1 LLRPKMAGVA
11 DSRGDAGV
19 VRSRPNTPKW
29 PKIDARGENSC
40 MPVITL
46 ERTESCETA
55 GPFQLK
61 PWRTILKDKD
71 HGWSP
76 LLWVLYLGFFFIQP
90 IIYHVS
96 WRMWLLDGLG
106 AATFLVLYF
115 GLFALQNPLD
125 LVHIGGM
132 VLLGVLYL
140 PINGGACT
148 FFIFAAAMLP
158 FCVETQT
165 SGIVGLGIIGSVGA
179 IEGLLLHVDRWTRF
193 YSALFPVI
201 IGAGNMFFAE
211 RNRMN
216 RRLRKAN
223 EEIEHLA
230 KVAERERIARDL
242 HDVLG
247 HTLSVITLKSE
258 LAGKLMDHDPERAG
272 KEIREVS
279 EISRQAL
286 SEVRDAIRG
295 YRAKGLV
302 AELAQAK
309 STLETAGLTVQCDAA
324 TTVKL
329 PAMQESVLSLAV
341 REGVTNVVRHAQAR
355 TCRLRIEQVNGSCR
369 LEIYDDGRGSSNG
382 EGNGLRGMRERV
394 EMLGGTLDRSTSSGT
409 TLTITLPLKDV
420 AARDLPRQD
429 ISRQEASHKDESVNH

>member
-1 LLRPKMAGVA
+1 MGFDDAESYSTV
-11 DSRGDAGV
+11 SRW
-19 VRSRPNTPKW
+19 K
-29 PKIDARGENSC
+29 
-40 MPVITL
+40 
-46 ERTESCETA
+46 
-55 GPFQLK
+55 LK
-61 PWRTILKDKD
+61 PWKSVVKNRD

-76 LLWVLYLGFFFIQP
+76 FLWVAYLGFFFVDP
-90 IIYHVS
+90 VMSHAGF
-96 WRMWLLDGLG
+96 RLWLLDGLG

-115 GLFALQNPLD
+115 GLFLLENPRGL
-125 LVHIGGM
+125 LHICGM
-132 VLLGVLYL
+132 VVLGLLFQ

-148 FFIFAAAMLP
+148 FFIFAAAMVP

-165 SGIVGLGIIGSVGA
+165 QAVIALLTIGSIGA
-179 IEGLLLHVDRWTRF
+179 IDGLLLHIPGWSLF

-201 IGAGNMFFAE
+201 IGAGNTFFAE

-258 LAGKLMDHDPERAG
+258 LAGKLIDRDPQRAG
-272 KEIREVS
+272 KEIREV
-279 EISRQAL
+279 EQISRQAL
-286 SEVRDAIRG
+286 SDVRDAIRG
-295 YRAKGLV
+295 YRSQGLA

-309 STLETAGLTVQCDAA
+309 STLETAGVAVQCDAA

-341 REGVTNVVRHAQAR
+341 REAVTNVVRHAQAR
-355 TCRLRIEQVNGSCR
+355 TCRMRLDQQNGSCR
-369 LEIYDDGRGSSNG
+369 LEIQDDGRGISNG

-394 EMLGGTLDRSTSSGT
+394 EMLGGTLRRSTESGT
-409 TLTITLPLKDV
+409 TLTITLPLKEI
-420 AARDLPRQD
+420 ATQGEGR
-429 ISRQEASHKDESVNH
+429 